1 MSTIKCL
8 VVDDE
13 ELARRLVI
21 SYCERLPHLE
31 VVGQAA
37 NPIEAMQLLKAREVD
52 LLFLDIQMPEMTG
65 TEMLRILRRP
75 PAVVLT
81 TAYSNYALESY
92 DLDVVDYL
100 LKPFSFERF
109 LRAVNKA
116 EDSLRQSPE
125 RRQEAPTPAT
135 APLPDIAPAAAP
147 TFQLV
152 KSEHKVFRIPH
163 PDILYVESARE
174 YVIYHTPK
182 GKTMALGSLKK
193 LEEELP
199 ANFIRIHK
207 SYIVARDKVEVLE
220 GNMLRVGE
228 KSLPIGASYR
238 EKVLEEIFR

>member
-1 MSTIKCL
+1 MSSIKCL

-37 NPIEAMQLLKAREVD
+37 NPIEAMQLLRTHDVD

-65 TEMLRILRRP
+65 TEMLRVLRRP
-75 PAVVLT
+75 PAVILT
-81 TAYSNYALESY
+81 TAYSTYALESY

-116 EDSLRQSPE
+116 EDGLRPSAEQT
-125 RRQEAPTPAT
+125 QEAVLSSPAST
-135 APLPDIAPAAAP
+135 TENAPAAAP

-163 PDILYVESARE
+163 QDILYVESARE
-174 YVIYHTPK
+174 YVIYHTAK
-182 GKTMALGSLKK
+182 GKTMALGALKK
-193 LEEELP
+193 LAEELP
-199 ANFIRIHK
+199 ANFIRVHK

-220 GNMLRVGE
+220 GNMLRIGE
-228 KSLPIGASYR
+228 KNIPVGASYR
-238 EKVLEEIFR
+238 EKVLEEMFR